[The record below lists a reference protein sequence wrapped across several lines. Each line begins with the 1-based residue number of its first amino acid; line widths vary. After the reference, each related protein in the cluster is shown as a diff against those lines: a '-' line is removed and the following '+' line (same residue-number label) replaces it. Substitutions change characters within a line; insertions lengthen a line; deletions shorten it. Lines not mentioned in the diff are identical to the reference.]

1 MGSLTV
7 SLGFS
12 EILGQSEKEKK
23 KRYAKREGGETRLH
37 SVDAIGR
44 VVRKQNTKFKHK
56 MRSFSPALD
65 SLFFT
70 AAPFEKCLSL
80 HEGDT
85 NSHLTHKYNIL
96 DNLDDH
102 LTLRVMSVL

>member
-12 EILGQSEKEKK
+12 EILGQSEKERRRRK

-44 VVRKQNTKFKHK
+44 V
-56 MRSFSPALD
+56 
-65 SLFFT
+65 
-70 AAPFEKCLSL
+70 
-80 HEGDT
+80 
-85 NSHLTHKYNIL
+85 
-96 DNLDDH
+96 
-102 LTLRVMSVL
+102 